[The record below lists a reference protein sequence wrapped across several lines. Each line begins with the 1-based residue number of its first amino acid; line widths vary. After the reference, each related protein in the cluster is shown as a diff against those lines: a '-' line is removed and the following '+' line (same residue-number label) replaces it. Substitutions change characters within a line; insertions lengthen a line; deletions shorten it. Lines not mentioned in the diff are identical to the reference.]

1 MIKGVAFDL
10 DGTLIDS
17 VGIYS
22 SSLSDVLNSMGMH
35 ASVEQI
41 MPYIGLPLEDM
52 LDRMFRITDKAEISE
67 IRARRDA
74 IIARNIRNIHVF
86 PEAMPTL
93 RSLRSEGMRLAIVT
107 SSSSNFVSLVDS
119 EFKIASMV
127 DAVVTR
133 DNVARMKPNP
143 DPYIKAFG
151 ELSVNAEEGMVVGD
165 SEIADIAPGK
175 AIGAKT
181 VLVARSDRPKSAA
194 DFVVGGVD
202 RVIEIIKAGPK

>member
-93 RSLRSEGMRLAIVT
+93 RSLRPEGMRLAIVT

-151 ELSVNAEEGMVVGD
+151 ELSVNAD
-165 SEIADIAPGK
+165 
-175 AIGAKT
+175 
-181 VLVARSDRPKSAA
+181 
-194 DFVVGGVD
+194 
-202 RVIEIIKAGPK
+202 